1 MNIPLAYKLKFWIK
15 NTMLSTATGAVVGML
30 IGFGILGAIPGAI
43 IGLIAY
49 QIIFRRYLWGNK
61 SGDFQYQYRGE
72 LLEKQIQKSIKSHF
86 GILTYLRYYMDRFNN
101 IGFLQTEICNNLL
114 KAKGIDSNKPIL
126 FAIYIKL
133 ASLAL
138 KDDDLAKEQKFLR
151 EAVRVFPY
159 DLISNYRLAINLE
172 KANLAEE
179 AIQHYK
185 TAMTDSV
192 YRSDK
197 LQSFLQ
203 EQIDRINIKGTMKK
217 PPALGLRF
225 SSW

>member
-1 MNIPLAYKLKFWIK
+1 
-15 NTMLSTATGAVVGML
+15 MLSTATGAVVGMF

-61 SGDFQYQYRGE
+61 RGDFQYQYRGE
-72 LLEKQIQKSIKSHF
+72 ILEKQVQKTVKAHF
-86 GILTYLRYYMDRFNN
+86 GRLTYLRYYTDRFNN
-101 IGFLQTEICNNLL
+101 IGFFQTEVCNKLL
-114 KAKGIDSNKPIL
+114 NAEGINSNKTIL

-138 KDDDLAKEQKFLR
+138 KDDDLAKEQKLLR
-151 EAVRVFPY
+151 QAMSVFPY
-159 DLISNYRLAINLE
+159 DLISNYRLAVNLE
-172 KANLAEE
+172 KADLAKE
-179 AIQHYK
+179 AIEHYN
-185 TAMTDSV
+185 TAMADSQ
-192 YRSDK
+192 YRSEY

>member
-1 MNIPLAYKLKFWIK
+1 
-15 NTMLSTATGAVVGML
+15 MLSTATGTVIGMF
-30 IGFGILGAIPGAI
+30 IGFGVIGAIPGAI

-61 SGDFQYQYRGE
+61 RGDFQYQFRGE
-72 LLEKQIQKSIKSHF
+72 LLEKQLRKSVKSHF
-86 GILTYLRYYMDRFNN
+86 GILTYLRYYMDRYNN
-101 IGFLQTEICNNLL
+101 IGFFQTEVCNKLL
-114 KAKGIDSNKPIL
+114 NAGGMNSNKPIL

-138 KDDDLAKEQKFLR
+138 KDDDLVKEQKFLR
-151 EAVRVFPY
+151 QAMIVFPY
-159 DLISNYRLAINLE
+159 DLISNFRLAINLE
-172 KANLAEE
+172 KADLAEE
-179 AIQHYK
+179 AIAHYK
-185 TAMTDSV
+185 TAMADSQ
-192 YRSDK
+192 YRSEN

-203 EQIDRINIKGTMKK
+203 EQIDRIKIKGTMKK